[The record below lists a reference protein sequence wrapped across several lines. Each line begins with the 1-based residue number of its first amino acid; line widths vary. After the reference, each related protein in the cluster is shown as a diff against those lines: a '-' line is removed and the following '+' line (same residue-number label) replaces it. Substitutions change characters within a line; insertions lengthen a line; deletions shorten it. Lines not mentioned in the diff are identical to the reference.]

1 MVRAGAMVGVRAAAG
16 AAAGKA
22 GGAGETEGQRSRGRP
37 QAPSSPAGVGPAPPA
52 AGRDGSIRFGISLI
66 PRSFALEPVDS
77 GVGKAWISLDS
88 LVRNEPFQWVTR
100 DFPRKKFAGP
110 CPSAGGGG
118 TGEAERRNGRKR
130 RSRGEDRSWS
140 ELSAAS
146 GFLQSIVVRHA
157 LAEIVAPNIARRRL
171 LSAASLG
178 PAPGFSIAPIAHAAR
193 GVVRKT
199 SNASRTR
206 NDGVGPRIVVAEFD
220 QPCGLVERLAE
231 GADLAA
237 DEPVL
242 RQVVEERDGAQQ
254 RRVASFRFDCQP
266 QSDT

>member
-22 GGAGETEGQRSRGRP
+22 GGAARPKASDPEGALKRHPSGWSWSGSSGGRP
-37 QAPSSPAGVGPAPPA
+37 RWVDPIWV
-52 AGRDGSIRFGISLI
+52 SLI
-66 PRSFALEPVDS
+66 PRSFALEPLDS

-100 DFPRKKFAGP
+100 DFPRKKILGP

-130 RSRGEDRSWS
+130 RSRGEDRSWG

-146 GFLQSIVVRHA
+146 GFLQSIVARHA
-157 LAEIVAPNIARRRL
+157 LAEIVAPDIRRRRS

-178 PAPGFSIAPIAHAAR
+178 PAPGSSIAPIAHAAR
-193 GVVRKT
+193 GVVRGALAGAAIPN
-199 SNASRTR
+199 SNDYYYGGYGPGWGPGWGPRCGWGGCWYGRGSAAPRMHNDGRPMGEAGHPASR
-206 NDGVGPRIVVAEFD
+206 G
-220 QPCGLVERLAE
+220 
-231 GADLAA
+231 
-237 DEPVL
+237 
-242 RQVVEERDGAQQ
+242 
-254 RRVASFRFDCQP
+254 
-266 QSDT
+266 